1 MPQYCVHGLLLDSG
15 FDIPELAAGG
25 AMQTLDD
32 TPVEMVMAEL
42 PSTIDHHATTSDG
55 YLVGDNEILI
65 ALDNGIRC
73 HIEAGARISI
83 DPGTSHN
90 EPAARLFALSAG
102 LGCLL
107 HQRKYLP
114 LHCAAVDTP
123 KGCVAF
129 CGNAGD
135 GKSTLAASFRMSGFK
150 LFSDD
155 RLTVHAI
162 RDHPYLAAPSIPAL
176 HLYEH
181 SGAMAGLGSD
191 HLAVDSYRFG
201 KHIHLVPDAYSSWPS
216 PMAGLYFTDWHED
229 ETAEPV
235 IAPMG
240 QLNAMMRLRRD
251 VSLTHL
257 IKPLDHE
264 QHFMTWAAGL
274 CGSVPAFHLVRPRN
288 AERHEDCMNL
298 IISHVRDTFGT

>member
-1 MPQYCVHGLLLDSG
+1 MPQYCVHGLLLESE
-15 FDIPELAAGG
+15 FDIPELAASQ
-25 AMQTLDD
+25 ALQVLDE
-32 TPVEMVMAEL
+32 TPVEMVMTQL
-42 PSTIDHHATTSDG
+42 PSLIDHHTVTTDG
-55 YLVGDNEILI
+55 YLLGDNEIMI

-73 HIEAGARISI
+73 HVEAGNRISI
-83 DPGTSHN
+83 DPGSSDN

-102 LGCLL
+102 LGSLL
-107 HQRKYLP
+107 HQRGYLP
-114 LHCAAVDTP
+114 LHCAAVDTAM
-123 KGCVAF
+123 GCVAF

-135 GKSTLAASFRMSGFK
+135 GKSTLAASFRKSGFK

-155 RLTVHAI
+155 RLTIHAAVEY
-162 RDHPYLAAPSIPAL
+162 PYLAAPSIPAL
-176 HLYEH
+176 HLYEQ
-181 SGAMAGLGSD
+181 SGTMAGLGDD
-191 HLAVDSYRFG
+191 HLAMDSYRFG
-201 KHIHLVPDAYSSWPS
+201 KHIHLVPEAYSDHPR
-216 PMAGLYFTDWHED
+216 PVAGLYFTDWHED
-229 ETAEPV
+229 EAAEPV

-257 IKPLDHE
+257 IGPLGRE

-288 AERHEDCMNL
+288 ADRHEDCMSL

>member
-1 MPQYCVHGLLLDSG
+1 MPQYCVHGLLLKSG
-15 FDIPELAAGG
+15 FDIPELPPRQG
-25 AMQTLDD
+25 QQVFDE
-32 TPVEMVMAEL
+32 TPVEMVMTEL
-42 PSTIDHHATTSDG
+42 PATIDHHAVTKDG
-55 YLVGDNEILI
+55 YLLGNNEIMISLE
-65 ALDNGIRC
+65 NGIRC
-73 HIEAGARISI
+73 HIEAGNRISI
-83 DPGTSHN
+83 DPGGRQN

-107 HQRKYLP
+107 HQRNYIP
-114 LHCAAVDTP
+114 LHCAAVDTA

-135 GKSTLAASFRMSGFK
+135 GKSTLAASFQMSGFN

-155 RLTVHAI
+155 RLTIHSTAE
-162 RDHPYLAAPSIPAL
+162 HPYLAAPSIPAL
-176 HLYEH
+176 HLYEQ
-181 SGAMAGLGSD
+181 SGAMAGLGDD

-201 KHIHLVPDAYSSWPS
+201 KHIHLVPEAYSQHPS
-216 PMAGLYFTDWHED
+216 PMAGLYFTDWHDD

-257 IKPLDHE
+257 IEPLGRE

-288 AERHEDCMNL
+288 KDRHAHCMSL